1 VKFCSKKEFS
11 ESYILTLVARMS
23 QEQKN
28 HRRGLWIAIAILLIV
43 VFFTVRFMTRD
54 HLQVRVSEVTRGAL
68 ISTIS
73 TNGRVEPEEDISL
86 LAPDAAQV
94 KTVNVQPGDVVKAGQ
109 VLMTL
114 DDVEARAHVATAESG
129 VKSAQAGLDA
139 IEHNGSLQ
147 ERQQAGAD
155 LSRAKLDR
163 NEAARAYEAI
173 NRLKASGAASLG
185 EVMAAK
191 QRLESS
197 EATLKALEESARGHY
212 SPSDLARAKAALA
225 DAQAQ
230 LMAARSTLDKMQ
242 IKAPCAGTIYAVNVT
257 RTEMAE
263 AGHPLIQMA
272 DLGKLRIRAYFDEP
286 EIGKLAEG
294 QKIQITWD
302 ARQGRT
308 WEGHIERVPVTV
320 TTYGTRN
327 VGEVLVKVDSTDG
340 GLLPQTN
347 VTVRATLSTQA
358 DALNIPRE
366 ALRSEAGKPYVFK
379 VVGDELVKTP
389 VVPGTINL
397 TQAAILSGLVQGEKV
412 ATATVNGQPLQEGL
426 PIKATR

>member
-1 VKFCSKKEFS
+1 
-11 ESYILTLVARMS
+11 MS

-28 HRRGLWIAIAILLIV
+28 HRRGLWIGIAILLIV
-43 VFFTVRFMTRD
+43 VFFSVRYMTRD

-94 KTVNVQPGDVVKAGQ
+94 KTVNVQPGDVVKTGQ
-109 VLMTL
+109 LLMTL

-129 VKSAQAGLDA
+129 VKAAQAGLDA
-139 IEHNGSLQ
+139 IQHNGTLQ

-155 LSRAKLDR
+155 LYRARLDR

-173 NRLKASGAASLG
+173 SRLKASGAASTG
-185 EVMAAK
+185 ELMAAK

-197 EATLKALEESARGHY
+197 EATLKALEESAHGHY
-212 SPSDLARAKAALA
+212 SPADVARAQAALH

-230 LMAARSTLDKMQ
+230 LLAARSTLDKMQ
-242 IKAPCAGTIYAVNVT
+242 IKAPCAGTIYAVNVA

-272 DLGKLRIRAYFDEP
+272 DLSKLRIRAYFDEP
-286 EIGKLAEG
+286 EIGKLAVG

-302 ARQGRT
+302 ARQGRS
-308 WEGHIERVPVTV
+308 WDGHIERVPVSV

-327 VGEVLVKVDSTDG
+327 VGEVLVKVDTTDG

-347 VTVRATLSTQA
+347 VTVRATLSSQA

-397 TQAAILSGLVQGEKV
+397 TQAAILSGLVQGDKV
-412 ATATVNGQPLQEGL
+412 ATSTISGQPLQEGL
-426 PIKATR
+426 PIKVTR